1 MSAEPQPDQ
10 SNNAQTASITN
21 VSGGVSVAAEQVQI
35 GGDAVGH
42 DKVTQIDVADH
53 SITVTDSPGAIVT
66 PGAVNVIQFPRLD
79 KEKQERLAD
88 VRKAHSCI
96 VCSDLIGA
104 TRQIDSFYRK
114 IQQGEPGWGDD
125 PDLIEA
131 VNEVKTAV

>member
-79 KEKQERLAD
+79 KEKQERL
-88 VRKAHSCI
+88 S
-96 VCSDLIGA
+96 
-104 TRQIDSFYRK
+104 
-114 IQQGEPGWGDD
+114 
-125 PDLIEA
+125 
-131 VNEVKTAV
+131 

>member
-1 MSAEPQPDQ
+1 MSFSFLD
-10 SNNAQTASITN
+10 SIRKSKSAS
-21 VSGGVSVAAEQVQI
+21 
-35 GGDAVGH
+35 
-42 DKVTQIDVADH
+42 
-53 SITVTDSPGAIVT
+53 
-66 PGAVNVIQFPRLD
+66 
-79 KEKQERLAD
+79 AD

-131 VNEVKTAV
+131 VNEVKTQSEQDVLATGCVGRSGEMAGWQSMPGRMAID